1 MFSIL
6 MRMKR
11 KLVILAVA
19 VGIVVLARIYDRIT
33 LANRGQQTFT
43 RLGCGGCHFSGGGPN
58 LTHVVRRHDEKL
70 LRQFIQN
77 PRAVYH
83 ERNNQPLNPGYMY
96 MPNMNATA
104 EDADEI
110 VAYLKELD
118 KEQQQ

>member
-1 MFSIL
+1 
-6 MRMKR
+6 MKR
-11 KLVILAVA
+11 KLVTLAVVIA
-19 VGIVVLARIYDRIT
+19 LGGGLALYDRLT
-33 LANRGQQTFT
+33 LASRGEQTFT

-58 LTHVVRRHDEKL
+58 LTHVVRRHDTKL
-70 LRQFIQN
+70 LHKFIQN
-77 PRAVYH
+77 PGSVYR
-83 ERNNQPLNPGYMY
+83 ERNNQPLNAGYMY